1 MTERGAMRVRIE
13 STAHPDLRLWRLD
26 AKESLS
32 GLFEIDVDVHAVG
45 EPELD
50 PVALVGATM
59 TLVFEEEDAGEA
71 EGSRVR
77 RVHAQVTS
85 VRDHLDADSHAARFH
100 MHLRPRAHA
109 AGLTETYEVFVD
121 KTVPEIVALK
131 LTGAGLKQGDD
142 FGFKLSGKY
151 PPRDFV
157 LQYRETDFA
166 FVSRLVEHLGIA
178 YRFDH
183 QGDKDVLLFSDTNA
197 SLDTPEREI
206 AFEAGVGSTGIWD
219 LVREASVF
227 PGVHV
232 VDDYTD
238 QHPKLD
244 LLVRQVVDAKLP
256 GEVIEWA
263 AGYTTKVDG
272 AVLGTV
278 RAQERIGNHR
288 FYRGRCRRP
297 LFAGD
302 LVHVVGHPRL
312 QDVHLRI
319 VDVAHSLELARQ
331 QGGTAER
338 ERAYECSF
346 RAVPASDVFRPE
358 RRTPRPSIDGFVHAV
373 TEDGPPGV
381 AHLDEQG
388 RYIVTFLFDRADP
401 KRRKSSS
408 ARVRMMQAHAGP
420 GYGIHF
426 PLKPGIEVLVAFM
439 EGDPDRP
446 VIAGCVPNVLTSSP
460 VTSSNPRMHRIETLT
475 GVYIRM
481 KDS

>member
-1 MTERGAMRVRIE
+1 MTEHALVRVRIE
-13 STAHPDLRLWRLD
+13 SQAHPDLRLWRLEG
-26 AKESLS
+26 KESLS
-32 GLFEIDVDVHAVG
+32 GLVELDVDVHAVG

-50 PVALVGATM
+50 PLALVGARM
-59 TLVFEEEDAGEA
+59 TLVFEVEEGQTVM
-71 EGSRVR
+71 VR
-77 RVHAQVTS
+77 RVHAQVTA
-85 VRDHLDADSHAARFH
+85 VRDHLDADLEAARYRL
-100 MHLRPRAHA
+100 HLRPRVHA
-109 AGLTETYEVFVD
+109 TGLVETYEVFVD
-121 KTVPEIVALK
+121 KSVPDIIAQK
-131 LTGAGLKQGDD
+131 LASAGLKPGED

-166 FVSRLVEHLGIA
+166 FVSRLAEHLGIT
-178 YRFDH
+178 YRFD
-183 QGDKDVLLFSDTNA
+183 QEGDRDVLLFSDTDS

-206 AFEAGVGSTGIWD
+206 AFEAGVGTTGIWE
-219 LVREASVF
+219 LTREASVF
-227 PGVHV
+227 PGLHV

-244 LLVRQVVDAKLP
+244 LVVRHVVDPKLP
-256 GEVIEWA
+256 GEVVEWA
-263 AGYTTKVDG
+263 AGYSTSVEGT
-272 AVLGTV
+272 VLATV

-288 FYRGRCRRP
+288 FYRGKCSRP

-312 QDVHLRI
+312 PHPHLR
-319 VDVAHSLELARQ
+319 VVEVEHSLELGRNE
-331 QGGTAER
+331 GGLGENP
-338 ERAYECSF
+338 RAYECAF
-346 RAVPASDVFRPE
+346 RAVPTSEPFRPE
-358 RRTPRPSIDGFVHAV
+358 RRTPRPRIDGLVHAV

-401 KRRKSSS
+401 KRRMASS
-408 ARVRMMQAHAGP
+408 ARVRMIQAHAGP

-446 VIAGCVPNVLTSSP
+446 VIVGCVPNVLTSSP